1 MQNSLLAHIASNFIA
16 EYENVANSSIAYLL
30 NEYPASQAALKSIL
44 GLKAV
49 PTYYMNELSAGIN
62 GRPDVTGL
70 NSEGG
75 KSVIIEG
82 KFWANLTQNQPSNY
96 LKELA
101 PEGKI
106 LFLAP
111 SKRLNSLTIEIEKRV
126 AEGSSNK
133 IVICSWTKFLS
144 LIEKENN
151 KNHNPHLAS
160 DLLQIAELCHKMDTE
175 GMPPLSES
183 DLDPMNG
190 RIASSFADMIDE
202 CNSIIREWEQSDFKG
217 LKTTPSKYGYGFY
230 FRGYNFGC
238 YLHSDNKNWFI
249 RDNHTPIWLSIK
261 IRDNETWRESDK
273 ISHYL
278 NDYESNNSFGCD
290 YGIIL
295 TAGMDK
301 NQSITHIVNK
311 VKDVLDYL
319 SRKMIID
326 V

>member
-111 SKRLNSLTIEIEKRV
+111 RSLSDNRYE
-126 AEGSSNK
+126 
-133 IVICSWTKFLS
+133 C
-144 LIEKENN
+144 LIFCGAIMQK
-151 KNHNPHLAS
+151 KQDWA
-160 DLLQIAELCHKMDTE
+160 C
-175 GMPPLSES
+175 
-183 DLDPMNG
+183 
-190 RIASSFADMIDE
+190 
-202 CNSIIREWEQSDFKG
+202 
-217 LKTTPSKYGYGFY
+217 KTTS
-230 FRGYNFGC
+230 
-238 YLHSDNKNWFI
+238 
-249 RDNHTPIWLSIK
+249 
-261 IRDNETWRESDK
+261 
-273 ISHYL
+273 
-278 NDYESNNSFGCD
+278 
-290 YGIIL
+290 
-295 TAGMDK
+295 
-301 NQSITHIVNK
+301 QITH
-311 VKDVLDYL
+311 
-319 SRKMIID
+319 S
-326 V
+326 